1 MTGDRG
7 FSPPEPSDSAAPA
20 QEQSVPHQSLGSLF
34 WRFLRFGF
42 LAWGGP
48 VAQIAMIQ
56 RELVDE
62 QRWVTRDR
70 FRQALAVYQVLPG
83 PEAHELCV
91 WLGML
96 ARGRLGALLA
106 GLGFMLPGLVLM
118 LTLGWLYTNGA
129 LDVAEL
135 QPVFAGLQAA
145 VVAVIL
151 RALVRIGGHAW
162 HDLWLLG
169 VGIVAAL
176 ATLLGVHFAI
186 VLAAGG
192 LWRVAQNARRWA
204 FAGLVGFG
212 LVACVVHAA
221 LATDA
226 GPVITPAVGAPPSVI
241 DLFVSGLRAGM
252 LTFGGAYTVIPFLQ
266 QDAVVD
272 GGWLSNAQFLDGVA
286 LAGVLP
292 APLVIFATFVGHV
305 AAGLP
310 GALAMTAGV
319 FLPAFAFTLLGHG
332 LFERITGNRTLHG
345 FLDWVTAAVVGLMVA
360 TTVDLVRAGIA
371 GPWHAALAAVAF
383 AVLWRWKAR
392 AAIPVVVLF
401 GGLCGLAIR

>member
-1 MTGDRG
+1 M
-7 FSPPEPSDSAAPA
+7 
-20 QEQSVPHQSLGSLF
+20 PHQSLGSLF
-34 WRFLRFGF
+34 LRFLRFGF

-106 GLGFMLPGLVLM
+106 GLGFMLPGFVLM
-118 LTLGWLYTNGA
+118 LTLGWLYTSGT
-129 LDVAEL
+129 LDMAGL
-135 QPVFAGLQAA
+135 QPVFTGLQAA

-151 RALVRIGGHAW
+151 RALVRIGGHSW
-162 HDLWLLG
+162 HDRWLLG
-169 VGIVAAL
+169 VGIAAAA
-176 ATLLGVHFAI
+176 ATLLGVHFAF

-192 LWRVAQNARRWA
+192 LWRVAQNARRWP
-204 FAGLVGFG
+204 FAGLVVLL
-212 LVACVVHAA
+212 LVGCVVNAA
-221 LATDA
+221 LAAETV
-226 GPVITPAVGAPPSVI
+226 PVTTAVVGAPPSVL
-241 DLFVSGLRAGM
+241 DLFLSGLRAGM

-266 QDAVVD
+266 QDAVVG

-292 APLVIFATFVGHV
+292 APLVIFATFVGQV
-305 AAGLP
+305 AGGLP

-319 FLPAFAFTLLGHG
+319 FLPAFSFTLLGHG

-345 FLDWVTAAVVGLMVA
+345 FLDGVTAAVGGLMAA
-360 TTVDLVRAGIA
+360 TTLDLVRAGIA
-371 GPWHAALAAVAF
+371 GPWHAALAAVAL

-392 AAIPVVVLF
+392 AAIPAVVLL
-401 GGLCGLAIR
+401 GGVCGLALA